1 MAKKR
6 GYLVIIGGA
15 EDRKDDKAVLS
26 TVTELAG
33 GKDGRIVVLTT
44 ASRQADEKPEV
55 AAEFAELYEGAFGD
69 CGIGEVQ
76 TLHIHDRQ
84 SANDPEHAQAV
95 AGATGVFMTGGD
107 QSRLVSIL
115 GGSAVHRAMRE
126 GFEARGACIAG
137 TSAGASAISQHMPL
151 GGPSDPLA
159 TKGMMPVAP
168 GLGFLR
174 NVVLDQHFSQRGRL
188 ARLLSVCAQNPFL
201 LGVGI
206 DEDTGLVVQPG
217 QRIEVVGSGG
227 VTVLDGRDMVYTNFN
242 QVGSGEALAI
252 TDVRLHLL
260 PTGFRFHVD
269 EGIGDAAHPE
279 VTTGLH
285 ALMTT
290 LMTCG

>member
-1 MAKKR
+1 MPKNR
-6 GYLVIIGGA
+6 GHLVIIGGA
-15 EDRKDDKAVLS
+15 EDRRDAKTVLS
-26 TVTELAG
+26 RVAELAG
-33 GKDGRIVVLTT
+33 GEQGRVVVLTT
-44 ASRQADEKPEV
+44 ASRQAGEKPEV
-55 AAEFAELYEGAFGD
+55 ADEFAELYETAFTD

-84 SANDPEHAQAV
+84 SANDPEHAATV
-95 AGATGVFMTGGD
+95 ARATGVFMTGGD

-115 GGSAVHRAMRE
+115 GGSGVHRAMRE
-126 GFEARGACIAG
+126 GFTARGACIAG

-151 GGPSDPLA
+151 GGPSDPLP

-201 LGVGI
+201 LGVGV

-217 QRIEVVGSGG
+217 ARLEVVGSGG

-242 QVGSGEALAI
+242 EVRSGEALAI

-260 PTGFRFHVD
+260 PTGFRFD
-269 EGIGDAAHPE
+269 MQDGIEDAAHPE
-279 VTTGLH
+279 LATGLH
-285 ALMTT
+285 ALMAT
-290 LMTCG
+290 LMACG